1 MRITKQ
7 KLKAIIIQEVKK
19 KKSELEK
26 MKDNTKAKQAQR
38 RRDTLRYGSEDMRK
52 LSKGI
57 VEYNPFKDEN
67 GYPTSAE
74 KAVTYSTYFMD
85 KKRSNLVGKRIP
97 DKDDAGR
104 GKSYTGKGKYK
115 LSTGER
121 NYEESLLPNE
131 EREKRICFTPIELE
145 LLLSQ
150 FGTEF
155 VDSISG
161 YEIATSL
168 SEQPESYEMFLNK
181 ST

>member
-1 MRITKQ
+1 MKITKQ
-7 KLKAIIIQEVKK
+7 KLKEIIIQELKS
-19 KKSELEK
+19 KKSELDK
-26 MKDNTKAKQAQR
+26 MRDNTKRKQAQR
-38 RRDTLRYGSEDMRK
+38 QRDFFRYGGEDMRK

-57 VEYNPFKDEN
+57 VEYNPFKDKN
-67 GYPTSAE
+67 GYPTSSE

-85 KKRSNLVGKRIP
+85 KERSNLVGKRVP

-131 EREKRICFTPIELE
+131 EPEKSICFTPSELE

-161 YEIATSL
+161 YEITTSL
-168 SEQPESYEMFLNK
+168 SEEPESYERFLENNA
-181 ST
+181 

>member
-1 MRITKQ
+1 MKITKQ
-7 KLKAIIIQEVKK
+7 KLKEIIIQEMRKQ
-19 KKSELEK
+19 KSELEK
-26 MKDNTKAKQAQR
+26 MKDNTKAKQKQR

-57 VEYNPFKDEN
+57 VEYNPFKDEK

-74 KAVTYSTYFMD
+74 KAITYSTYFMD

-121 NYEESLLPNE
+121 NYEESLLPTE
-131 EREKRICFTPIELE
+131 EREKSICFTPNELE

-155 VDSISG
+155 VDSIAG
-161 YEIATSL
+161 YEIATNTSV
-168 SEQPESYEMFLNK
+168 EPESYEKFLENN
-181 ST
+181 S